1 MSAASVAT
9 DPTPSPATPPPLVRR
24 GRRAG
29 ASRKSLGARI
39 WHARFLYLC
48 FVPGL
53 LFFVVFAY
61 LPLAGNIIA
70 WQDYSPFLGIG
81 GSPFVA
87 WDNFERLVTDPAIG
101 NALTNT
107 LIISFV
113 QTVLGFP
120 APILLA
126 LLLNSIFFTFWR
138 RLVQSIV
145 YVPHFISWVVVVSL
159 FQDLLSTTGPL
170 NAMLSQIGQSPVQIY
185 GNPDWWVALITSQVI
200 WKNVGWGTII
210 FLAAMLAIPAEQY
223 ESAVIDGAGSARLM
237 WHVTLPGIVPI
248 CALLFIL
255 TLGSVLTVGFE
266 QILLQQPAFGAD
278 VAEVLDTFVYYR
290 GINGGEWGFATAA
303 GLVKGVVGTILVITA
318 NIASKRL
325 VGSGLY

>member
-1 MSAASVAT
+1 MTAT
-9 DPTPSPATPPPLVRR
+9 TQPARRGATPAVEPRR
-24 GRRAG
+24 R
-29 ASRKSLGARI
+29 SLRTRI
-39 WHARFLYLC
+39 WQARYLYVC

-53 LFFVVFAY
+53 IFFLVFAY
-61 LPLAGNIIA
+61 IPLAGNVIA
-70 WQDYSPFLGIG
+70 WQDYSPYLGIG

-87 WDNFERLVTDPAIG
+87 WDNFARLVSDPAIA
-101 NALTNT
+101 NALQNT

-145 YVPHFISWVVVVSL
+145 YIPHFISWVVVVSL
-159 FQDLLSTTGPL
+159 FQDLLSTSGPL
-170 NAMLSQIGQSPVQIY
+170 NAMLSQLSLPPVQIY
-185 GNPDWWVALITSQVI
+185 GNPDWWLTLITSQVI

-210 FLAAMLAIPAEQY
+210 FLAAMLAIPSEQY
-223 ESAVIDGAGSARLM
+223 ESAVIDGAGSWQLT

-248 CALLFIL
+248 VSLLFIL

-266 QILLQQPAFGAD
+266 QILLQQPAFGAQT
-278 VAEVLDTFVYYR
+278 AEVLDTFVYYR

-303 GLVKGVVGTILVITA
+303 GLVKGVIGTILVITA
-318 NIASKRL
+318 NIASKRV